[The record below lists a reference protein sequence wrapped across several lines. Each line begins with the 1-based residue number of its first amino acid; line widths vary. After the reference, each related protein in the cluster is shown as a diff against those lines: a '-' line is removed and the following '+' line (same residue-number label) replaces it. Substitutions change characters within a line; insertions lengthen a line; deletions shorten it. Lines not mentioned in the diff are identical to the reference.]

1 MFSRTRMHPAANTR
15 VLSGLRNA
23 LSVNCLRF
31 FVSRKVSRR
40 LAKEPLPHRR
50 KASFASREGHFGVA
64 VEPFPHRHTAFS
76 ALFPCPYEGRE
87 ETLTTPDEPC
97 LMRRE
102 PFHGLPLFS
111 FAIFR
116 CQNFLPPFDAYLCV
130 YTVSLPCHPV
140 LSFRPAEGR
149 RRGGMLC
156 CDVKES

>member
-1 MFSRTRMHPAANTR
+1 MFSRTRMHPVANTR
-15 VLSGLRNA
+15 VLNDLRNT
-23 LSVNCLRF
+23 LSVNRLRF
-31 FVSRKVSRR
+31 LVSRKTYRR

-50 KASFASREGHFGVA
+50 KASFASREGHLGVA

-76 ALFPCPYEGRE
+76 AHFPRPYEGRE

-116 CQNFLPPFDAYLCV
+116 CQNFLLRECINMHVCV
-130 YTVSLPCHPV
+130 WRKDC
-140 LSFRPAEGR
+140 GR
-149 RRGGMLC
+149 GICLY
-156 CDVKES
+156 